1 MKLTKQL
8 LKKFIKEE
16 KQKLIKKGALTEG
29 FVWDRKFG
37 ESLPTLADTTKAYA
51 EKNKMNEAPGF
62 ESKDGKTAIRQYQ
75 KLYTGNVGKGEQYF
89 ASSVDSLADFM
100 EQQGLKNQAQLL
112 RGEYQMV
119 IQKWYDKWLKQFV
132 KSLK

>member
-1 MKLTKQL
+1 MKNKKLKEL
-8 LKKFIKEE
+8 LKESN
-16 KQKLIKKGALTEG
+16 
-29 FVWDRKFG
+29 VWDRKFG

-119 IQKWYDKWLKQFV
+119 IQKWYDKWLKQFE
-132 KSLK
+132 KGLK

>member
-1 MKLTKQL
+1 MKNKKLKEL
-8 LKKFIKEE
+8 LKESN
-16 KQKLIKKGALTEG
+16 
-29 FVWDRKFG
+29 VWDRKFG

-62 ESKDGKTAIRQYQ
+62 ESKDGKAAIKQYQ
-75 KLYTGNVGKGEQYF
+75 KIYSKGVRNGEQYF
-89 ASSVDSLADFM
+89 ASSVDQLADFM

-132 KSLK
+132 KGLK